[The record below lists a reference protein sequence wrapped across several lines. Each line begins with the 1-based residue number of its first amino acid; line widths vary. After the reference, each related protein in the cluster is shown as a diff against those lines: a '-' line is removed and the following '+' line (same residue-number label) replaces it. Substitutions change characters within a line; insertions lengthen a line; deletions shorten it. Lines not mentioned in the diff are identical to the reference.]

1 MSMLKLKDAEIYY
14 EEYGKGYPVLRHCQ
28 IKILSIFPSPNSC
41 RKSQGFCALHGRPRI
56 TFST

>member
-28 IKILSIFPSPNSC
+28 TKILGIF
-41 RKSQGFCALHGRPRI
+41 
-56 TFST
+56 